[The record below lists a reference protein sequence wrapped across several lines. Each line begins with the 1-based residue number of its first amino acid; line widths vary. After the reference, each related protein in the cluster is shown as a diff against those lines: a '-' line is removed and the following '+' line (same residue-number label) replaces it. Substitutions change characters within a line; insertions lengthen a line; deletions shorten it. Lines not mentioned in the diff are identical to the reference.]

1 MATNRDFFNKRL
13 VDLNMSQ
20 RALARI
26 MGMDVAS
33 LNRTLNGLR
42 KCGLDEAVA
51 LARHLDLP
59 LSTIAKNL
67 GVEMAGLKKRTELAT
82 ATKLLLT

>member
-51 LARHLDLP
+51 LARHLELP
-59 LSTIAKNL
+59 LATVAKNL
-67 GVEMAGLKKRTELAT
+67 GVEMAGLKKENGTSNGH
-82 ATKLLLT
+82 

>member
-13 VDLNMSQ
+13 VEMNMSQ

-26 MGMDVAS
+26 MDLDVAS

-42 KCGLDEAVA
+42 KCGLDEAVS
-51 LARHLDLP
+51 LARHLELP
-59 LSTIAKNL
+59 LSTVAKNL
-67 GVEMAGLKKRTELAT
+67 GVEMAGLKKEPE
-82 ATKLLLT
+82 

>member
-13 VDLNMSQ
+13 VEMNMSQ

-26 MGMDVAS
+26 MDMDVAS

-51 LARHLDLP
+51 LARHLELP
-59 LSTIAKNL
+59 LSTVAKNL
-67 GVEMAGLKKRTELAT
+67 GVEMAGLKKENGISNGH
-82 ATKLLLT
+82 

>member
-1 MATNRDFFNKRL
+1 M
-13 VDLNMSQ
+13 NMSQ

-26 MGMDVAS
+26 MDMDVAS

-51 LARHLDLP
+51 LARHLELP
-59 LSTIAKNL
+59 LSTVAKNL
-67 GVEMAGLKKRTELAT
+67 GVEMAGLKKENGISNGH
-82 ATKLLLT
+82 